1 MNIEKLSDKIFYSTI
16 KIETKDQYGNL
27 GSGTGFF
34 IFKRI
39 DQGHIV
45 IFLVTNKHVI
55 ENTESG
61 KLIFH
66 EGIDEKMSAL
76 KGNEKIELE
85 LGPLDWSNL
94 WFYPD
99 DKDLDLV
106 IAPIV
111 PLITFIKES
120 VNKHCYFQPIDL
132 NTIPDI
138 NKIKKI
144 SSLEE
149 IMFIG
154 YPNGIGDQFE
164 LTPVIRR
171 GHLSTP
177 LYKDFNKKREFL
189 IDASVFPG
197 SSGSPVL
204 IMSEGSFFE
213 DNSMVIG
220 NRLLFIGVVS
230 AVYEKTQF
238 NELQAVTIPTV
249 IKKHGTHSSQTI
261 NLGIVIK
268 AERVRELVDEFCLK
282 KNIT

>member
-16 KIETKDQYGNL
+16 KIETKDQQGNL

-34 IFKRI
+34 VFKRV
-39 DQGHIV
+39 DKDHIA

-66 EGIDEKMSAL
+66 EGKDEKMSAL

-85 LGPLDWSNL
+85 LGSLDWSNL
-94 WFYPD
+94 WFYSS

-106 IAPIV
+106 IAPII
-111 PLITFIKES
+111 PLTIFIKKS
-120 VNKHCYFQPIDL
+120 INKYCYFQPIDL
-132 NTIPDI
+132 NAIPDI
-138 NKIKKI
+138 EKIKKI

-154 YPNGIGDQFE
+154 YPNGIGDHFE

-177 LYKDFNKKREFL
+177 LYKDFNKKSEFL

-268 AERVRELVDEFCLK
+268 AERVKELVDEFCLA
-282 KNIT
+282 KNII